1 MKKVLIILAVVLSIP
16 YFCGIVQY
24 QNVIRVVQ
32 NIGDRTDGEISD
44 ALLIF
49 DFPGDMTLS
58 REPTFTELYCSGIK
72 CVEYTFIVEE

>member
-58 REPTFTELYCSGIK
+58 REPTFTELYVSGIDCIK
-72 CVEYTFIVEE
+72 CTFILEQ